1 MKTYAAKPGEVPQRW
16 YLVDAENQVLGRLAA
31 ELARRLRG
39 KHKPQYTPH
48 TDTGDYLVIVNAAKV
63 AVTGNKLEAKRYY
76 HHTGYPGGI
85 RETKFADLLERHPE
99 QIIERA
105 VRGMLPRN
113 RLGRAMLRKLKVYP
127 GTEHP
132 HAAQQPEPLKLN

>member
-1 MKTYAAKPGEVPQRW
+1 MKTYAAKPGEVPQHW

-48 TDTGDYLVIVNAAKV
+48 TDTGDYLVVVNAAKV
-63 AVTGNKLEAKRYY
+63 ALTGNKPNAKRYY

-85 RETKFADLLERHPE
+85 RETTFAELLEKHPE
-99 QIIERA
+99 QVIERA

-113 RLGRAMLRKLKVYP
+113 RLGRAMFSKLKVYP
-127 GTEHP
+127 GASHP

>member
-16 YLVDAENQVLGRLAA
+16 YLVDAENQVLGRLAT

-48 TDTGDYLVIVNAAKV
+48 TDTGDYLVIVNAAKI
-63 AVTGNKLEAKRYY
+63 AVTGNKREAKRYY

-85 RETKFADLLERHPE
+85 RETKFADLLERNPE

-127 GTEHP
+127 GADHP
-132 HAAQQPEPLKLN
+132 HAAQQPEPLKFN